1 MTLSLESSAPKAS
14 TSTSSTSP
22 TVAHELIHAVYE
34 LSCRKPSL
42 GSTPSFTKETWPIYC
57 DGYYTALCW
66 AVRVMYGALEDRR
79 RRKIRKQRA
88 AALARGEAKKQ
99 TPTAPPPV
107 VDTPYPAVAKVIE
120 IPNKNAHFYR
130 PAQPV
135 RRAPR
140 RAQG

>member
-1 MTLSLESSAPKAS
+1 
-14 TSTSSTSP
+14 
-22 TVAHELIHAVYE
+22 

-42 GSTPSFTKETWPIYC
+42 GSTPAFTKETWPVYC

-88 AALARGEAKKQ
+88 AAIARVERDKHTLA
-99 TPTAPPPV
+99 APPAAP
-107 VDTPYPAVAKVIE
+107 DTPYPAVAKVIDL
-120 IPNKNAHFYR
+120 PSKHAHFYR

-135 RRAPR
+135 RRAHR
-140 RAQG
+140 RA